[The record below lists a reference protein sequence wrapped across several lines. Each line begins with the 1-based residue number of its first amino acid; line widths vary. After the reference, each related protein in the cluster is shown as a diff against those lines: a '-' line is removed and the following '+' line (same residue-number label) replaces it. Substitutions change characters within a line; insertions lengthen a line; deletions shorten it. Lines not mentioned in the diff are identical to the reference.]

1 MQVKRSGIGF
11 KLSRIYTPVR
21 DLYRSNLKFRIGL
34 IMFIAI
40 LAFGSLS
47 IFSPEN
53 YKYWYSL
60 PKDREPS
67 LESIDMVLGTTSN
80 GRSVLWSLTN
90 GIVNSL
96 IIALITALVASHVG
110 LFIGMVAGIRGGVV
124 DKTLMFLTDT
134 FVVIPQLPLLVVLAM
149 LLKEYMTFPLMAL
162 LISIT
167 SWPWP
172 ARQVRA
178 MILSLRE
185 REYISVAYLSGMGT
199 SKILLTE
206 IMPHVFGWHLINA
219 TNTVLYA
226 IGAEVGLAILGL
238 SILQEDTLG
247 TMIYWSIM
255 SYGAFFRGIWWWVV
269 PPIIVF
275 IVLFTS
281 LYLIS
286 VGISEHLDPKLR
298 RWFR

>member
-1 MQVKRSGIGF
+1 MAREKARLNSQ
-11 KLSRIYTPVR
+11 LYRIYSPIR
-21 DLYRSNLKFRIGL
+21 NLYRSNVKFRVGL
-34 IMFIAI
+34 ILFIAI
-40 LAFGSLS
+40 VAFGSLS
-47 IFSPEN
+47 VFSPPD
-53 YKYWYSL
+53 YKFWYSL

-67 LESIDMVLGTTSN
+67 LESIDMLLGTTSN
-80 GRSVLWSLTN
+80 GRSVFWSLTN
-90 GIVNSL
+90 GIINSL
-96 IIALITALVASHVG
+96 VIALITAAIASHLG
-110 LFIGMVAGIRGGVV
+110 LFIGMVAGIRGGLV

-149 LLKEYMTFPLMAL
+149 LLKEYMTFPLMAM

-185 REYISVAYLSGMGT
+185 REFISVAYLSGMRT
-199 SKILLTE
+199 SKVLMTE

-238 SILQEDTLG
+238 SILSEDTLG
-247 TMIYWSIM
+247 TMIYWSMM
-255 SYGAFFRGIWWWVV
+255 SFGAFFRGIWWWVL
-269 PPIIVF
+269 PPIVVF
-275 IVLFTS
+275 IVLFAS

-286 VGISEHLDPKLR
+286 VGISEYLDPKHR
-298 RWFR
+298 RWVG